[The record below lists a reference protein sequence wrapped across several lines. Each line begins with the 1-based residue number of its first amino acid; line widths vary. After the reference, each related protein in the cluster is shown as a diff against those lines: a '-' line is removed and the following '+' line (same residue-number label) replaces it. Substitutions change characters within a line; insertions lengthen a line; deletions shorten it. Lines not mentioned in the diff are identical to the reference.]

1 MKRLMV
7 LIVLA
12 AALLNG
18 PARAVDP
25 DACEVPGYLL
35 FGESELKRVAAAVK
49 ERQRLEIAVIGT
61 ASSILPGSGVTA
73 YPARLE
79 AALRA
84 RLPGITVNVTSL
96 AKPRQTAAEMVQ
108 NIKKLLSDLV
118 ISDVKPDL
126 VIWQS
131 GTVDAMRGI
140 ELDKFGAAID
150 QGIEKIQAAGADVI
164 LMNMQYSP
172 RTESM
177 IAVDLYLDSMRASAR
192 EHEVPLFDRFAI
204 MRNWSDTGAF
214 DLYTATTN
222 PAMAEKVHD
231 CIGGTLASLVIDAA
245 RLSSLQ
251 TKTTQ

>member
-1 MKRLMV
+1 MKTLMV
-7 LIVLA
+7 VIALA
-12 AALLNG
+12 AALLSG
-18 PARAVDP
+18 PARAIEPNV
-25 DACEVPGYLL
+25 CEVPGYLL

-49 ERQRLEIAVIGT
+49 ERRRLEIAVIGT

-84 RLPGITVNVTSL
+84 RLPGVTVNVTSL
-96 AKPRQTAAEMVQ
+96 AKPRQSAGEMVQ
-108 NIKKLLSDLV
+108 NIKKLLSDL
-118 ISDVKPDL
+118 KPDL
-126 VIWQS
+126 IIWQS

-140 ELDKFGAAID
+140 ELDKFGAALD
-150 QGIEKIQAAGADVI
+150 QGIEGIKAAGADVI

-177 IAVDLYLDSMRASAR
+177 IAVDLYLDSMRAAAR
-192 EHEVPLFDRFAI
+192 EHEVPLFDRFSI
-204 MRNWSDTGAF
+204 MRNWSDNGAF

-231 CIGGTLASLVIDAA
+231 CIGRTLASLVIDAA
-245 RLSSLQ
+245 RLSALEA
-251 TKTTQ
+251 KTAQ

>member
-1 MKRLMV
+1 MKT
-7 LIVLA
+7 IVVVMALA
-12 AALLNG
+12 AALLVG
-18 PARAVDP
+18 PARAIEP
-25 DACEVPGYLL
+25 NICEVPGYLL

-49 ERQRLEIAVIGT
+49 ERMRLEIAVIGT

-84 RLPGITVNVTSL
+84 RLPGVTVNVTSL
-96 AKPRQTAAEMVQ
+96 AKPRQTAPEMVQ
-108 NIKKLLSDLV
+108 NLKKLLSDL
-118 ISDVKPDL
+118 KPDL

-131 GTVDAMRGI
+131 GTIDAMRGI

-150 QGIEKIQAAGADVI
+150 QGIERIQAAGADVI

-177 IAVDLYLDSMRASAR
+177 IAVDLYIDSMRASAR

-204 MRNWSDTGAF
+204 MRNWSDNGAF
-214 DLYTATTN
+214 DLYSATTN

-231 CIGGTLASLVIDAA
+231 CIGRALASLVIDAA
-245 RLSSLQ
+245 RLSALEARTAQ
-251 TKTTQ
+251 

>member
-1 MKRLMV
+1 MKAM
-7 LIVLA
+7 IVVMALA
-12 AALLNG
+12 AALLIG
-18 PARAVDP
+18 PARAIEP
-25 DACEVPGYLL
+25 NACDVPGYLL

-49 ERQRLEIAVIGT
+49 ERRHLEIAVIGT

-84 RLPGITVNVTSL
+84 RLPGVTVNVTSL
-96 AKPRQTAAEMVQ
+96 AKPRQSAGEMVQ
-108 NIKKLLSDLV
+108 NIKKLLSDL
-118 ISDVKPDL
+118 KPDL

-131 GTVDAMRGI
+131 GTVDAMRVI
-140 ELDKFGAAID
+140 ELDKFGAALD
-150 QGIEKIQAAGADVI
+150 QGIERITAAGADVI

-177 IAVDLYLDSMRASAR
+177 IAVDLYLDSMRAAAR

-204 MRNWSDTGAF
+204 MRNWSDNGAF

-231 CIGGTLASLVIDAA
+231 CIGRTLASLVIDAA
-245 RLSSLQ
+245 RLSPLEA
-251 TKTTQ
+251 KTAQ

>member
-108 NIKKLLSDLV
+108 NIQKLLSDLT
-118 ISDVKPDL
+118 PDL

-150 QGIEKIQAAGADVI
+150 QGIERIQAAGTDVI

-204 MRNWSDTGAF
+204 MRNWSDNGAF

-231 CIGGTLASLVIDAA
+231 CIGRTLASLVIDAA
-245 RLSSLQ
+245 HLSSLQ

>member
-1 MKRLMV
+1 MKRLM
-7 LIVLA
+7 IVIALA
-12 AALLNG
+12 AALLSG
-18 PARAVDP
+18 PARAIEP
-25 DACEVPGYLL
+25 DVCEVPGYLL
-35 FGESELKRVAAAVK
+35 FGESELKHVAKAVK
-49 ERQRLEIAVIGT
+49 ERKHLEIAVIGT
-61 ASSILPGSGVTA
+61 GSSILPGSGVTA

-84 RLPGITVNVTSL
+84 RLPGVTVNVTSL

-108 NIKKLLSDLV
+108 NIKKLLSDL
-118 ISDVKPDL
+118 KPDL

-150 QGIEKIQAAGADVI
+150 QGIERIQAAGTDVI

-177 IAVDLYLDSMRASAR
+177 IAVDLYIDSMRASAR
-192 EHEVPLFDRFAI
+192 EHEVPMFDRFAI
-204 MRNWSDTGAF
+204 MRNWSDSGAF

-231 CIGGTLASLVIDAA
+231 CIGHALASVVIDAA
-245 RLSSLQ
+245 RLSALE
-251 TKTTQ
+251 TKAAR

>member
-84 RLPGITVNVTSL
+84 RLPSVTVNVTSL

-108 NIKKLLSDLV
+108 NIQKLLSDL
-118 ISDVKPDL
+118 KPDL

-150 QGIEKIQAAGADVI
+150 QGIERIQAAGTDVI

-204 MRNWSDTGAF
+204 MRNWSDNGAF

-231 CIGGTLASLVIDAA
+231 CIGRTLASLVIDAA
-245 RLSSLQ
+245 HLSSLQ

>member
-1 MKRLMV
+1 MKAM
-7 LIVLA
+7 IVVMALA
-12 AALLNG
+12 AALLIG
-18 PARAVDP
+18 PARAIEP
-25 DACEVPGYLL
+25 NACDVPGYLL

-49 ERQRLEIAVIGT
+49 ERRRLEIAVIGT

-84 RLPGITVNVTSL
+84 RLPGVTVNVTSL
-96 AKPRQTAAEMVQ
+96 AKPRQSAGEMVQ
-108 NIKKLLSDLV
+108 NIKKLLSDL
-118 ISDVKPDL
+118 KPDL

-131 GTVDAMRGI
+131 GTVDAMRVI
-140 ELDKFGAAID
+140 ELDKFGAALD
-150 QGIEKIQAAGADVI
+150 QGIERITAAGADVI

-177 IAVDLYLDSMRASAR
+177 IAVDLYLDSMRAAAR

-204 MRNWSDTGAF
+204 MRNWSDNGAF

-231 CIGGTLASLVIDAA
+231 CIGRTLASLVIDAA
-245 RLSSLQ
+245 RLSPLEA
-251 TKTTQ
+251 KTAQ

>member
-7 LIVLA
+7 VIALA
-12 AALLNG
+12 AALLSG
-18 PARAVDP
+18 PARAIEP

-35 FGESELKRVAAAVK
+35 FGESELKHVAKAVK
-49 ERQRLEIAVIGT
+49 ERKHLEIAVIGT
-61 ASSILPGSGVTA
+61 GSSILPGSGVTA

-84 RLPGITVNVTSL
+84 RLPGVTVNVTSL

-108 NIKKLLSDLV
+108 NIKKLLSDL
-118 ISDVKPDL
+118 KPDL

-150 QGIEKIQAAGADVI
+150 QGIERIQAAGTDVI

-177 IAVDLYLDSMRASAR
+177 IAVDLYIDSMRASAR
-192 EHEVPLFDRFAI
+192 EHEVPMFDRFAI
-204 MRNWSDTGAF
+204 MRNWSDSGAF

-231 CIGGTLASLVIDAA
+231 CIGRALASLVIDAA
-245 RLSSLQ
+245 SLTSLE
-251 TKTTQ
+251 TKTVQ

>member
-1 MKRLMV
+1 MKAM
-7 LIVLA
+7 IVVMALA
-12 AALLNG
+12 AALLIG
-18 PARAVDP
+18 PARAIEP
-25 DACEVPGYLL
+25 NACDVPGYLL

-49 ERQRLEIAVIGT
+49 ERRRLEIAVIGT

-84 RLPGITVNVTSL
+84 RLPGVTVNVTSL
-96 AKPRQTAAEMVQ
+96 AKPRQSAGEMVQ
-108 NIKKLLSDLV
+108 NIKKLLSDL
-118 ISDVKPDL
+118 KPDL

-140 ELDKFGAAID
+140 ELDKFGAALD
-150 QGIEKIQAAGADVI
+150 QGIERITAAGADVI

-177 IAVDLYLDSMRASAR
+177 IAVDLYIDSMRAAAR

-204 MRNWSDTGAF
+204 MRNWSDNGAF

-231 CIGGTLASLVIDAA
+231 CIGRTLASLVIDAA
-245 RLSSLQ
+245 RLSPLEA
-251 TKTTQ
+251 KTAQ

>member
-1 MKRLMV
+1 MKRLM
-7 LIVLA
+7 IVIALA
-12 AALLNG
+12 AALLSG
-18 PARAVDP
+18 PARAIEP
-25 DACEVPGYLL
+25 DVCEVPGYLL
-35 FGESELKRVAAAVK
+35 FGESELKHVTKAVK
-49 ERQRLEIAVIGT
+49 ERKHLEIAVIGT
-61 ASSILPGSGVTA
+61 GSSILPGSGVTA

-84 RLPGITVNVTSL
+84 RLPGVTVNVTSL

-108 NIKKLLSDLV
+108 NIKKLLSDL
-118 ISDVKPDL
+118 KPDL

-150 QGIEKIQAAGADVI
+150 QGIERIQAAGTDVI

-177 IAVDLYLDSMRASAR
+177 IAVDLYIDSMRASAR
-192 EHEVPLFDRFAI
+192 EHEVPMFDRFAI
-204 MRNWSDTGAF
+204 MRNWSDSGAF

-231 CIGGTLASLVIDAA
+231 CIGHALASVVIDAA
-245 RLSSLQ
+245 RLSALE
-251 TKTTQ
+251 TKAAR

>member
-1 MKRLMV
+1 MKAM
-7 LIVLA
+7 IVVMALA
-12 AALLNG
+12 AALLIG
-18 PARAVDP
+18 PARAIEP
-25 DACEVPGYLL
+25 NACDVPGYLL

-49 ERQRLEIAVIGT
+49 ERRRLEIAVIGT

-84 RLPGITVNVTSL
+84 RLPGVTVNVTSL
-96 AKPRQTAAEMVQ
+96 AKPRQSAGEMVQ
-108 NIKKLLSDLV
+108 NIKKLLSDL
-118 ISDVKPDL
+118 KPDL

-140 ELDKFGAAID
+140 ELDKFGAALD
-150 QGIEKIQAAGADVI
+150 QGIERITAAGADVI

-177 IAVDLYLDSMRASAR
+177 IAVDLYLDSMRAAAR

-204 MRNWSDTGAF
+204 MRNWSDNGAF

-231 CIGGTLASLVIDAA
+231 CIGRTLASLVIDAA
-245 RLSSLQ
+245 RLSPLEA
-251 TKTTQ
+251 KTAQ

>member
-1 MKRLMV
+1 MKT
-7 LIVLA
+7 LILVIALTV
-12 AALLNG
+12 ALLTG
-18 PARAVDP
+18 SARAIEP
-25 DACEVPGYLL
+25 DVCEVPGYLL

-49 ERQRLEIAVIGT
+49 ERKRLEIAVIGT
-61 ASSILPGSGVTA
+61 GSSILPGSGVTA

-84 RLPGITVNVTSL
+84 RLPGVTVNVTSL
-96 AKPRQTAAEMVQ
+96 AKPRQTAAEMVK

-126 VIWQS
+126 IIWQS

-150 QGIEKIQAAGADVI
+150 QGIERIQAAGADVI

-177 IAVDLYLDSMRASAR
+177 IAVDLYIDSMRASAR

-204 MRNWSDTGAF
+204 MRNWSDNGTF

-222 PAMAEKVHD
+222 PAMAEKVHE
-231 CIGGTLASLVIDAA
+231 CIGRTLASVVIDAA
-245 RLSSLQ
+245 HLAPLE
-251 TKTTQ
+251 TKTAQ